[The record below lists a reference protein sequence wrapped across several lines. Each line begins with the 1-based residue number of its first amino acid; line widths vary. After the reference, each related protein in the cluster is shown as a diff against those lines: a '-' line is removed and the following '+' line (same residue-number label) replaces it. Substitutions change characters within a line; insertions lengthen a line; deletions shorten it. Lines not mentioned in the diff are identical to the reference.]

1 MKWKRKRRKLNNK
14 GLTLIEMVVAIAI
27 IGIFSTVVMTF
38 ITSGANFYRK
48 VSITTKLQSDM
59 QTTLERIENAIM
71 DTDMKITYTSGGT
84 SIGNDL
90 NNTTAVDKQ
99 LLLESVDQNNS
110 DTNNADGKKHP
121 VIAIAWSAADQKLY
135 YAEGY
140 RSGDTLKG
148 IDGTSRA
155 VLTENVSGFQVDI
168 SKAKSEG
175 IVLFRLTLKKGDK
188 EISQLYTVTLRNR
201 VTTDI

>member
-1 MKWKRKRRKLNNK
+1 MRCGRKRQKLNNR
-14 GLTLIEMVVAIAI
+14 GLTLIEMVIAIAI

-48 VSITTKLQSDM
+48 TSITTKLQSDM

-71 DTDMKITYTSGGT
+71 DTNKSIAYTYSNGGSAIENDINQPVTAEKEVVCTST
-84 SIGNDL
+84 DL
-90 NNTTAVDKQ
+90 SVSAKEGDC
-99 LLLESVDQNNS
+99 LLTIFQWSPSEQILYYNEGFIK
-110 DTNNADGKKHP
+110 DGKKS
-121 VIAIAWSAADQKLY
+121 VSTA
-135 YAEGY
+135 
-140 RSGDTLKG
+140 
-148 IDGTSRA
+148 SRA

-188 EISQLYTVTLRNR
+188 EISQLYTVTLRNK
-201 VTTDI
+201 VSAEP

>member
-1 MKWKRKRRKLNNK
+1 MKWRKQRRKLNNK

-59 QTTLERIENAIM
+59 QTTLESIENAIM
-71 DTDMKITYTSGGT
+71 DTNVKIIYTSGGT
-84 SIGNDL
+84 SIENDIDS
-90 NNTTAVDKQ
+90 TAAVQKKLTLERTDPTADEDSKRY
-99 LLLESVDQNNS
+99 LLTIFEWKPSE
-110 DTNNADGKKHP
+110 
-121 VIAIAWSAADQKLY
+121 QKLY
-135 YAEGY
+135 YNNGY
-140 RSGDTLKG
+140 EENGVINESATAM
-148 IDGTSRA
+148 A
-155 VLTENVSGFQVDI
+155 VLAENVSDFQVDI

-188 EISQLYTVTLRNR
+188 EISQLYTVTLRNK
-201 VTTDI
+201 VEI